1 MAQNASKP
9 PILVAIL
16 ASGSGSNAAAIVDYF
31 RGHNFIRVAGIWTN
45 KSTAGVVQRNL
56 GVEVHVFTPGEDDAK
71 LLKSWQD
78 MGVTA
83 VALAGYL
90 RAVPLRWIEAFKGR
104 IWNVHPA
111 LLPKFGGAGMYGLH
125 IHRAVIAAG
134 EALSGLTIH
143 DVSEHY
149 DEGPIRFQ
157 CAVQV
162 RPEDRAEDLQAR
174 ILTVEHW
181 AFPRVL
187 EAILLDQPL
196 PNPTECPA

>member
-71 LLKSWQD
+71 LLEVWQD

-90 RAVPLRWIEAFKGR
+90 RAVPLRWIEAFSGR

-134 EALSGLTIH
+134 ETLSGLTIH

-174 ILTVEHW
+174 ILAAEHW

-187 EAILLDQPL
+187 EAILLDQTL
-196 PNPTECPA
+196 PNPSECPA